1 MQIILFLI
9 EYGAISKSGEIKGLN
24 VLSLIH

>member
-9 EYGAISKSGEIKGLN
+9 EYGAISKRVEIKGFH
-24 VLSLIH
+24 VLSPIH